1 MSIVTVSPEAT
12 VSTGFSPASK
22 NPQWQVCGLALRT

>member
-1 MSIVTVSPEAT
+1 MVTVSPEAT

-22 NPQWQVCGLALRT
+22 NPQWQVSGLARKT